1 VNVLNWRTQPGAIA
15 RGAPET
21 QDEPIKLGSGY
32 HPGMQSVGPS
42 SYLSLQI
49 IHIMDNLQG

>member
-1 VNVLNWRTQPGAIA
+1 VNVLNWRTQAGAIA
-15 RGAPET
+15 RAPET
-21 QDEPIKLGSGY
+21 QDKPIKLGSGY